1 METSKLLA
9 ILLASSLTFAAGG
22 VAAKGSEKAQKPEK
36 PGLTNAPS
44 MILAREAS
52 EGPRGGACGGRAQPP
67 LGHLA
72 HHLDST
78 HYSQSGILMH
88 VHSAGLLKDAGWV
101 APPSLSDPVRMNR
114 NNLLGHHT

>member
-36 PGLTNAPS
+36 LGLTSVPS

-52 EGPRGGACGGRAQPP
+52 EGPRGGDNERAGDRQRRGRGGR
-67 LGHLA
+67 LIE
-72 HHLDST
+72 T
-78 HYSQSGILMH
+78 IEIT
-88 VHSAGLLKDAGWV
+88 V
-101 APPSLSDPVRMNR
+101 
-114 NNLLGHHT
+114 